1 MIKRSFLKRIK
12 KLKKIKKRLKRVVK
26 KEVKNKPL
34 KQSEQPYKPH
44 LNQQKVAEDYLKR
57 NLLALGVLV
66 VFYPLWALSQSF
78 KKWVVLL
85 GLLYQ
90 AVLQIL

>member
-12 KLKKIKKRLKRVVK
+12 KLKKIKKRVKRVVK

-34 KQSEQPYKPH
+34 KQLELNKPH

-57 NLLALGVLV
+57 NLLGLVVLV

-85 GLLYQ
+85 DLLYQ